1 MARICIGAFLSS
13 FMIPLAMIIGLSVDV
28 CGREY
33 RKPIVAQDTAFMEMV
48 YIHLTV
54 DPKEEINGEK
64 ADYELLAIGDDYR
77 RYGGYGDYQLDSIQF
92 TDPEWTSVPTHE
104 DFSKLFKELKP
115 IIVNMMTGLQDSTV
129 YYYGKIFINHYR
141 YEEPIPKFNWKFE
154 DETREVMGYDC
165 RKATTRW
172 RGRDWTAWYSD
183 IPVSAG
189 PWKFNGLPGL
199 ILRLED
205 SKGEHMFEAVD
216 SKDHRYPI
224 GKKDRLY
231 CKTTREK
238 YNAELRDYKENPGA
252 VIDAS
257 GLVKMPDGAQNAPK
271 RRQVRSFYNPIELE

>member
-1 MARICIGAFLSS
+1 M
-13 FMIPLAMIIGLSVDV
+13 
-28 CGREY
+28 
-33 RKPIVAQDTAFMEMV
+33 
-48 YIHLTV
+48 
-54 DPKEEINGEK
+54 
-64 ADYELLAIGDDYR
+64 
-77 RYGGYGDYQLDSIQF
+77 
-92 TDPEWTSVPTHE
+92 
-104 DFSKLFKELKP
+104 
-115 IIVNMMTGLQDSTV
+115 
-129 YYYGKIFINHYR
+129 
-141 YEEPIPKFNWKFE
+141 
-154 DETREVMGYDC
+154 
-165 RKATTRW
+165 
-172 RGRDWTAWYSD
+172 
-183 IPVSAG
+183 SAG

-257 GLVKMPDGAQNAPK
+257 GLVKMPEGAQNAPK